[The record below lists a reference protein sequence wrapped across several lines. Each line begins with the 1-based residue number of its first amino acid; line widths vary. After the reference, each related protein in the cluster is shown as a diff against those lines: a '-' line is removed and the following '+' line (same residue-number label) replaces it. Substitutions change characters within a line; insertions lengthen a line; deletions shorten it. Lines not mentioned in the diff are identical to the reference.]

1 MKNYWK
7 FMLAA
12 FAIAAA
18 VSCAKEEI
26 EDPTVQEEIEN
37 PAPDQG
43 TNEEGQLV
51 PMTITVTGENAMG
64 SNGANESAAKPGVK
78 TDVADDNNCKSN
90 DCQWPVCACI
100 CDCAWCKDKTD

>member
-43 TNEEGQLV
+43 ANEEGQLV

-64 SNGANESAAKPGVK
+64 SNGANESAS
-78 TDVADDNNCKSN
+78 NLCKSS
-90 DCQWPVCACI
+90 I
-100 CDCAWCKDKTD
+100 CSPTPIYLTGILSSL